1 MDMSR
6 YKKIFMEESREH
18 LSKLSQLSLDLERN
32 PNDMEVVNAIFREA
46 HSVKGM
52 SASMG
57 FESISE
63 LTHKVEDLMD
73 VIRKGKVSISHD
85 IIDLL
90 LKSIDVLELQ
100 LSAVDK
106 DEDPSAHLGDIIEK
120 LLAAAQDA
128 PVPGEPPEEKQEPPP
143 ETTPKQE
150 LKEEPKE
157 ERKEEPQKP
166 AAEPQDD
173 ARVYKVVLRVDPDG
187 SKPHVKALL
196 GVKKLSELGRVM
208 GMVPGLQ
215 ELKQGKWGG
224 IIAGVLTVNLLT
236 GVDENDIARALAD
249 MPDIIGHEILR
260 TSAKPSGDAAEK
272 KISEQTETTKPPP
285 VDTKKDKTPDAP
297 KDSKEAEDQP
307 EESAEGQVKIGEMLP
322 SGEVAADLP
331 RSVRIGTDVLESFIN
346 LVGELLITKSRIQ
359 VSTSELGI
367 TPLDEAVNRLES
379 LIRELHTKVITV
391 RMMPLESILA
401 RLPRLIRDIARE
413 KKKEIDFTV
422 TGGDIELDRAI
433 LEELTNPL
441 MHILR
446 NAVDHGIELP
456 EMREAK
462 GKPRQGKVSLNAY
475 REKDLVFIEVFDD
488 GGGMDPKRIKESAV
502 SRGIIG
508 REQAELLSDEELL
521 LLTFMPNLSTA
532 QEVTDISGRGVG
544 MDVVKTTVESLG
556 GSINLE
562 AKKDLG
568 TRIVMTLPLT
578 VAIIQSLLVKVGEE
592 TYVLPLSKTVRS
604 AEVPRDAVKRS
615 QNQRVVLINEEMVQ
629 LMSLGGLLGLPG
641 NGDERSVIPLVV
653 VEVRGRNIG
662 LEVDEILG
670 SEEVFIKSLGE
681 PLERIPG
688 FSGVTILGDGQPV
701 LILDVVNLI

>member
-18 LSKLSQLSLDLERN
+18 LNKLNQLSLDLERN
-32 PNDMEVVNAIFREA
+32 PDDMEVVNAIFREA

-73 VIRKGKVSISHD
+73 VIRKGTVTIHPD
-85 IIDLL
+85 IIDIL
-90 LKSIDVLELQ
+90 LKSIDILEAQ
-100 LSAVDK
+100 LNAVDN
-106 DEDPSAHLGDIIEK
+106 DEDPSAYLGDVIEQ
-120 LLAAAQDA
+120 LMAAAQ
-128 PVPGEPPEEKQEPPP
+128 GEPVSTKPTQKD
-143 ETTPKQE
+143 TTP
-150 LKEEPKE
+150 EPGSA
-157 ERKEEPQKP
+157 EEPQEYVEVSP
-166 AAEPQDD
+166 DES
-173 ARVYKVVLRVDPDG
+173 RVYKVVLRVDPEG

-208 GMVPGLQ
+208 GMVPDLQ
-215 ELKQGKWGG
+215 SLKQGQWGG
-224 IIAGVLTVNLLT
+224 IIQGVLTVNLLT
-236 GVDENDIARALAD
+236 GVDEADIARALGD

-260 TSAKPSGDAAEK
+260 TSAKPPGESTEK
-272 KISEQTETTKPPP
+272 KISEHTDTAEDPPADSEKIEKP
-285 VDTKKDKTPDAP
+285 DIP
-297 KDSKEAEDQP
+297 KDIPDSDEHPEDP
-307 EESAEGQVKIGEMLP
+307 DESHPSIGEMLP
-322 SGEVAADLP
+322 TGEVTSDLP

-359 VSTSELGI
+359 VSTTGLGI

-391 RMMPLESILA
+391 RMMPLENILT

-433 LEELTNPL
+433 LEELSNPL

-456 EMREAK
+456 AEREAK
-462 GKPRQGKVSLNAY
+462 GKPRQGKISLNAY
-475 REKDLVFIEVFDD
+475 REKDLVFVEVVDD

-521 LLTFMPNLSTA
+521 LLTFMPNLSTS

-556 GSINLE
+556 GSVSLE
-562 AKKDLG
+562 AKKDVG
-568 TRIVMTLPLT
+568 TRIVLTLPLT
-578 VAIIQSLLVKVGEE
+578 VAIIQSLLVRVAEE

-604 AEVPRDAVKRS
+604 AEVSRDAVKRS

-629 LMSLGGLLGLPG
+629 LMSLGELLGMPG
-641 NGDERSVIPLVV
+641 NGDGRPVIPMVV

-688 FSGVTILGDGQPV
+688 FSGVTILGDGRPV
-701 LILDVVNLI
+701 LILDVVNLM